1 MLNCNSAADE
11 ILRIVIVH
19 GIYSIKTTAPA
30 HSTSDL
36 PLWKEFV
43 RFVQLFGDFQ
53 QSDVVRTERRQS
65 TDAHNRRQGFT
76 FTLDL
81 QEADAVFGKRYAF
94 VQAGWMTGDTA
105 EEGNVIL
112 CNSVSN

>member
-11 ILRIVIVH
+11 IIRIVIVR
-19 GIYSIKTTAPA
+19 GIYSLKTSAPT
-30 HSTSDL
+30 HSTVHSSDL
-36 PLWKEFV
+36 PLWTEFV
-43 RFVQLFGDFQ
+43 RFVQLLGDFQ

-76 FTLDL
+76 FTLDF

-94 VQAGWMTGDTA
+94 KLDG
-105 EEGNVIL
+105 
-112 CNSVSN
+112 